1 MTSNVVP
8 PALIVDGVKSF
19 ETVGRLGVTGSE
31 SAAVQVPDVQSALVL
46 LTPDGTEM
54 VAVLTT

>member
-8 PALIVDGVKSF
+8 PALIVDGAKSF
-19 ETVGRLGVTGSE
+19 EIVGRLGVIESK